1 MWRRAR
7 GAPRHPVLWR
17 WLDPNRRKTK
27 KTTLLPPP
35 LSPLPPSPFPQATYY
50 GHQEA
55 QDAQGTCSFSENYAN
70 TNGLPW
76 SLGTS
81 TTIAMNDVQFENGK
95 ACGMCIMYR

>member
-1 MWRRAR
+1 M
-7 GAPRHPVLWR
+7 LWR
-17 WLDPNRRKTK
+17 WLDPTRRKNQ
-27 KTTLLPPP
+27 PPP
-35 LSPLPPSPFPQATYY
+35 PPPPFPPLPLPLQATYY